1 MLRPIPA
8 FISLLVVE
16 LVVICL
22 SILVGKLHGDILW
35 PVREGGFVTWVSF
48 VQLLVLSLLAS
59 LILVLR
65 YRTTGRLIDHLIW
78 GLAAFGFVILSL
90 DEILMWHERFDVF
103 LHGFFGI
110 EETAFTD
117 RLDDIIVGAYGFIGV
132 LALYLWRR
140 EISQYGQVNLLLI
153 SGFAVFLAMVLLDIT
168 LNRYDVI
175 PWLVGEGF
183 LAQRLHEWGKI
194 LEESMKLIA
203 EGVFISALYSFLY
216 YSSVARLRQS

>member
-22 SILVGKLHGDILW
+22 SILVGKIHGDILW
-35 PVREGGFVTWVSF
+35 SVREGGFVTWVSF

-78 GLAAFGFVILSL
+78 VLAAFGFVILSL
-90 DEILMWHERFDVF
+90 DEILMWHERLDRFVHEA
-103 LHGFFGI
+103 LRI
-110 EETAFTD
+110 KETALTD
-117 RLDDIIVGAYGFIGV
+117 RLDDLIVGAYGFIGV
-132 LALYLWRR
+132 SALYLWRR
-140 EISQYGQVNLLLI
+140 EIGQYAQVNRLLR

-203 EGVFISALYSFLY
+203 EGVFIGALYSFLY
-216 YSSVARLRQS
+216 YSSMARLRQS